1 MRVPPEVKKR
11 WPIAVLT
18 CICLG
23 LLLLVEAEF
32 SVTEPF
38 VTSNCEVSCWIGT
51 SLKQSPCALSEGIG
65 CHTSTDLMNWK
76 FLNETMHDTSIVS
89 SVGTPPWWIERSDDQ
104 HGNDTEPIEVPL
116 TRPTT
121 ITSVGW
127 VAHEITNLCTTP
139 PDGGDYDASRCDAP
153 VGTFAATISDVP
165 VATCLVVVR
174 VVAGPTVVPTAD
186 APSTGR
192 HAASASPSPPRAYG
206 GWFERDRYGSH
217 TAVGCCE
224 DRPWTRP
231 SSVTAADTVWDP
243 LILPDLTHAIDAP
256 CLPRL
261 PQPPRSIL
269 RSLPA
274 RQRRLMRAAVRRRS
288 MLRAQ
293 RATLEG
299 TTDNVLV
306 PHARASPLVLGGGC
320 TQNTSV
326 AVNPVR
332 PPPSTTTLATTSVP
346 PAPDTPALL
355 SFWVC
360 DPSGKH
366 RHCTV
371 DSETVV
377 GDFFAQST
385 WFDPDVCWISQGT
398 RQLVLS
404 DSFAENAVNR
414 DDTLTVMVRL
424 LGGGGRGSWRGGKG
438 NRGGR
443 GAGSSG
449 TSVPSAPAGDA
460 SSGTK
465 GHKGGKSRRGNGPPD
480 GLVWSDGARDCDKA
494 DLYRDWEFPEMR
506 FRAVF
511 PLHVFDGDVTHASWE
526 EVSGSPF
533 QWGQYYLHSVLTR
546 GAVNSCWDAAAKQEF
561 SRGEVY
567 QTLEIHFSAN
577 AADEVDI
584 LRASGYQGAYF
595 EPLNSQDY
603 RVLLVPDRADMGEVS
618 SIAAKIDHLQLGLSY
633 CRGELGVRVR
643 ASSYAEARQLLPDLP
658 AEIAYFAV
666 AGIPCGSN
674 ANTLQ
679 RNLTRLGWNVT
690 PLFKTAKS
698 GRYAEW
704 AVKSET
710 LPGRFDCDLL
720 NGMRITIKRVDR
732 YPIQPS
738 RHIASVRLSSSYRD
752 ESNTLRCDVHEGSTP
767 VPYSVFLER
776 YGKAASTLWELAGKS
791 STTDGADGSSFG
803 NDGTPL
809 AGGSEVGLTSYAKAT
824 LRPCSSPP
832 PARANPTS
840 SSSPSSSPV
849 NPPRAVADI
858 DELELQSLVRSLVK
872 EATSSTASAPVPR
885 VAPLPE
891 QPPTQDAAAFKEFV
905 GSIVRESVADMEKKR
920 APTLGACEVATLVEN
935 SVGACVAQKV
945 SEAVAGPLLEV
956 TAQLKLMGERMT
968 TLAARVDETLVAAP
982 PAEASLGLVPY
993 SQNLV
998 STELAQPLVNRPQKL
1013 DAMKVAMPVLDGD
1026 SVKENVKIITAL
1038 HKKMKSTRPRSR
1050 SLTLSQDS
1058 TASQH
1063 SAANQ
1068 ALLADGL
1075 VKGLAE
1081 ITRGIQSLQPDVLLL
1096 QETWLSDISL
1106 PPHLDG
1112 YIAFR
1117 LDRGGIGGG
1126 LLTFVKSNLSAT
1138 VIPGA
1143 SVSNDPHT
1151 ECLGVEIK
1159 RVGLPPLKVL
1169 NVYRPPG
1176 AHTRKTLNLDS
1187 LELDDTT
1194 IIAGDL
1200 NLHHPQWSKGAPNP
1214 GGTALF
1220 HWAQEYP
1227 AVVHNVP
1234 SKPTRE
1240 PSRARPSSPDIVIT
1254 ARSPVPLIHG
1264 WDTLP
1269 PWGSDHKVL
1278 IFRAAR
1284 GHRQVLPKRPP
1295 HYVWAK
1301 ADWEEF
1307 QKEVEQRS
1315 PTSPDL
1321 GIQERSD
1328 RLSAAIRSAIRE
1340 HVPRASGKRPHQPWW
1355 TQELSLLEKQKRLA
1369 LTASEGD
1376 PFDADK
1382 LEAYGQAKESFTA
1395 AAHLAKGTYWRKV
1408 VAGINFG
1415 TSLSFLF
1422 GIIRSIDGRSQRCSL
1437 PPLLDG
1443 QSQRTTSREKA
1454 DLLGKCLAETC
1465 KAKEEGAP
1473 SRFQPTYGPEPEP
1486 DDGIRG
1492 ATGEITPE
1500 ELDRAIEDL
1509 QKKESLDPQGLCSTA
1524 LKNLGPEAR
1533 KSMLLLFNESWKQ
1546 GTIPSQW
1553 KDAYVVPVHKPGKDR
1568 SSPQGYRPIAL
1579 TCVSAKLMEMVVK
1592 NRLVHITESPD
1603 FPTVMPYTN
1612 IQGGFREDRGTE
1624 EQVFSII
1631 ASLDEARSQ
1640 GEFACFL
1647 SFDLVSAFDTVDH
1660 DRLLRIL
1667 ERRGIPQRF
1676 VLWLR
1681 AFLEDRTARFKVDG
1695 VLGKSFGLQ
1704 SGVPQGTVLGPVLFL
1719 LCIDDLGGEI
1729 LAFKD
1734 KNTASKVTPSLYADD
1749 AGFVVSAKRRDVLTD
1764 RAQGIVDLVENWAI
1778 RAKMRI
1784 SHDKT
1789 KGIFFNWK
1797 RGDNSAAPLL
1807 VFNSTREE
1815 IQPDPHDA
1823 SWGFNNCR
1831 FVSHGDMRVHHGK
1844 HVVAHNGIPVRSGD
1858 DLRPR
1863 NETTSIEVATTLN
1876 WVTRHRFLGLI
1887 IDDELS
1893 FRPHVNYVLDRLSQR
1908 MIILRRTCMKSWD
1921 LSVSTNRKV
1930 YLTYVLPVITHCL
1943 AAYGPFLL
1951 PRPGC
1956 PKPGL
1961 LAVLESRHRAA
1972 LSYVLGCRKGVSAFI
1987 VQREARVLSIHGYI
2001 EYRLGALCEKMS
2013 LRRSIW
2019 SDVLDTRS
2027 LLLKKYADLNERA
2040 RTKTRSRE
2048 IPMYCPFRPWESI
2061 TGVTI
2066 NSTLG
2071 KKRSK
2076 DPATNLRTVST
2087 RLDALP
2093 KPYRIAWADGSAR
2106 REARLPRY
2114 TGPAELKP
2122 WSTNTTDTTL
2132 WGGGGV
2138 YVQNPFGN
2146 QGPDWRRPVHGNAI
2160 TWICPVGAHA
2170 NSYRAEQVSLL
2181 NAVEILDE
2189 ETAQEAATQAGTEDP
2204 KVAWVLSDSQSLAT
2218 ELSLGAHRQKRRLN
2232 QLIWLKFGN
2241 IVKRGY
2247 TLILQ
2252 FVFGHCKLAGNDH
2265 ADSLAKKAAKLAYEL
2280 SLSPEMV
2287 LAVGVSRPPPF
2298 SYVEATNRFK
2308 LFLFRE
2314 DGERGAK
2321 GAIMRARRLVV
2332 GMPFYKIVGGRKIPV
2347 PDKLTVRAE
2356 KEIRQ
2361 FRTMHHGLFVT
2372 RYFSGYMNLPAGER
2386 ALYFRPC
2393 PLCGYRVPSFLPHIF
2408 ISCRHAE
2415 TGPARAAMWDAV
2427 GFDRSAAIEIRL
2439 WELLFK
2445 HPDVALRYLQRINV
2459 IPQYAIQRKD
2469 AEGTRSPSMES
2480 RERDEEPSPRLSAFT
2495 AATPVSPPPTPPSSP
2510 STGPDIAGD
2519 GPWTPLP
2526 SQWRPRESDSESG

>member
-1 MRVPPEVKKR
+1 M
-11 WPIAVLT
+11 
-18 CICLG
+18 
-23 LLLLVEAEF
+23 
-32 SVTEPF
+32 
-38 VTSNCEVSCWIGT
+38 
-51 SLKQSPCALSEGIG
+51 
-65 CHTSTDLMNWK
+65 
-76 FLNETMHDTSIVS
+76 
-89 SVGTPPWWIERSDDQ
+89 
-104 HGNDTEPIEVPL
+104 
-116 TRPTT
+116 
-121 ITSVGW
+121 
-127 VAHEITNLCTTP
+127 
-139 PDGGDYDASRCDAP
+139 
-153 VGTFAATISDVP
+153 
-165 VATCLVVVR
+165 
-174 VVAGPTVVPTAD
+174 
-186 APSTGR
+186 
-192 HAASASPSPPRAYG
+192 
-206 GWFERDRYGSH
+206 
-217 TAVGCCE
+217 
-224 DRPWTRP
+224 
-231 SSVTAADTVWDP
+231 
-243 LILPDLTHAIDAP
+243 
-256 CLPRL
+256 
-261 PQPPRSIL
+261 
-269 RSLPA
+269 
-274 RQRRLMRAAVRRRS
+274 
-288 MLRAQ
+288 
-293 RATLEG
+293 
-299 TTDNVLV
+299 
-306 PHARASPLVLGGGC
+306 
-320 TQNTSV
+320 
-326 AVNPVR
+326 
-332 PPPSTTTLATTSVP
+332 
-346 PAPDTPALL
+346 
-355 SFWVC
+355 
-360 DPSGKH
+360 
-366 RHCTV
+366 
-371 DSETVV
+371 
-377 GDFFAQST
+377 
-385 WFDPDVCWISQGT
+385 
-398 RQLVLS
+398 
-404 DSFAENAVNR
+404 
-414 DDTLTVMVRL
+414 
-424 LGGGGRGSWRGGKG
+424 
-438 NRGGR
+438 
-443 GAGSSG
+443 
-449 TSVPSAPAGDA
+449 
-460 SSGTK
+460 
-465 GHKGGKSRRGNGPPD
+465 
-480 GLVWSDGARDCDKA
+480 
-494 DLYRDWEFPEMR
+494 
-506 FRAVF
+506 
-511 PLHVFDGDVTHASWE
+511 
-526 EVSGSPF
+526 
-533 QWGQYYLHSVLTR
+533 
-546 GAVNSCWDAAAKQEF
+546 
-561 SRGEVY
+561 
-567 QTLEIHFSAN
+567 
-577 AADEVDI
+577 
-584 LRASGYQGAYF
+584 
-595 EPLNSQDY
+595 
-603 RVLLVPDRADMGEVS
+603 
-618 SIAAKIDHLQLGLSY
+618 
-633 CRGELGVRVR
+633 
-643 ASSYAEARQLLPDLP
+643 
-658 AEIAYFAV
+658 
-666 AGIPCGSN
+666 
-674 ANTLQ
+674 
-679 RNLTRLGWNVT
+679 
-690 PLFKTAKS
+690 
-698 GRYAEW
+698 
-704 AVKSET
+704 
-710 LPGRFDCDLL
+710 
-720 NGMRITIKRVDR
+720 
-732 YPIQPS
+732 
-738 RHIASVRLSSSYRD
+738 
-752 ESNTLRCDVHEGSTP
+752 
-767 VPYSVFLER
+767 
-776 YGKAASTLWELAGKS
+776 
-791 STTDGADGSSFG
+791 
-803 NDGTPL
+803 TPL
-809 AGGSEVGLTSYAKAT
+809 AQTPLAHFAPAKSSGSGCKRRRRKPWDTERGGSRERGARRTQARSWSDSLLFACFNCRSYN
-824 LRPCSSPP
+824 
-832 PARANPTS
+832 AR
-840 SSSPSSSPV
+840 
-849 NPPRAVADI
+849 
-858 DELELQSLVRSLVK
+858 E
-872 EATSSTASAPVPR
+872 
-885 VAPLPE
+885 
-891 QPPTQDAAAFKEFV
+891 
-905 GSIVRESVADMEKKR
+905 
-920 APTLGACEVATLVEN
+920 
-935 SVGACVAQKV
+935 
-945 SEAVAGPLLEV
+945 
-956 TAQLKLMGERMT
+956 
-968 TLAARVDETLVAAP
+968 
-982 PAEASLGLVPY
+982 
-993 SQNLV
+993 
-998 STELAQPLVNRPQKL
+998 
-1013 DAMKVAMPVLDGD
+1013 
-1026 SVKENVKIITAL
+1026 
-1038 HKKMKSTRPRSR
+1038 
-1050 SLTLSQDS
+1050 
-1058 TASQH
+1058 
-1063 SAANQ
+1063 
-1068 ALLADGL
+1068 GL

>member
-1 MRVPPEVKKR
+1 MGKPLSHSVRVPPEVKKR

-51 SLKQSPCALSEGIG
+51 SLTQSPCALSEGIG

-76 FLNETMHDTSIVS
+76 LLNETMHDTSIVS

-104 HGNDTEPIEVPL
+104 HGN
-116 TRPTT
+116 
-121 ITSVGW
+121 
-127 VAHEITNLCTTP
+127 
-139 PDGGDYDASRCDAP
+139 DGGDYDASRCDAP

-288 MLRAQ
+288 TLRAQ

-332 PPPSTTTLATTSVP
+332 PPPSTTTLATTSAP

-968 TLAARVDETLVAAP
+968 TLAARVDEVQSSSAGKGANKGSKMTSPSPTPERDMPLVVHNGPSPVQGAG
-982 PAEASLGLVPY
+982 S
-993 SQNLV
+993 LV
-998 STELAQPLVNRPQKL
+998 SSVLAQPLVNRPL
-1013 DAMKVAMPVLDGD
+1013 RIDAMKVGMPVQEG
-1026 SVKENVKIITAL
+1026 KNVKLVAAI
-1038 HKKMKSTRPRSR
+1038 HKKQKANRPRSR
-1050 SLTLSQDS
+1050 SLTASTPSQSSDAPLSGS
-1058 TASQH
+1058 SQ
-1063 SAANQ
+1063 Q
-1068 ALLADGL
+1068 LLSKVCG
-1075 VKGLAE
+1075 
-1081 ITRGIQSLQPDVLLL
+1081 TPD
-1096 QETWLSDISL
+1096 D
-1106 PPHLDG
+1106 
-1112 YIAFR
+1112 
-1117 LDRGGIGGG
+1117 
-1126 LLTFVKSNLSAT
+1126 
-1138 VIPGA
+1138 
-1143 SVSNDPHT
+1143 
-1151 ECLGVEIK
+1151 
-1159 RVGLPPLKVL
+1159 
-1169 NVYRPPG
+1169 
-1176 AHTRKTLNLDS
+1176 
-1187 LELDDTT
+1187 
-1194 IIAGDL
+1194 
-1200 NLHHPQWSKGAPNP
+1200 
-1214 GGTALF
+1214 
-1220 HWAQEYP
+1220 
-1227 AVVHNVP
+1227 
-1234 SKPTRE
+1234 
-1240 PSRARPSSPDIVIT
+1240 PSSF
-1254 ARSPVPLIHG
+1254 RSVCHI
-1264 WDTLP
+1264 
-1269 PWGSDHKVL
+1269 
-1278 IFRAAR
+1278 
-1284 GHRQVLPKRPP
+1284 
-1295 HYVWAK
+1295 
-1301 ADWEEF
+1301 
-1307 QKEVEQRS
+1307 
-1315 PTSPDL
+1315 
-1321 GIQERSD
+1321 
-1328 RLSAAIRSAIRE
+1328 
-1340 HVPRASGKRPHQPWW
+1340 
-1355 TQELSLLEKQKRLA
+1355 EK
-1369 LTASEGD
+1369 
-1376 PFDADK
+1376 
-1382 LEAYGQAKESFTA
+1382 
-1395 AAHLAKGTYWRKV
+1395 
-1408 VAGINFG
+1408 
-1415 TSLSFLF
+1415 
-1422 GIIRSIDGRSQRCSL
+1422 
-1437 PPLLDG
+1437 
-1443 QSQRTTSREKA
+1443 
-1454 DLLGKCLAETC
+1454 
-1465 KAKEEGAP
+1465 
-1473 SRFQPTYGPEPEP
+1473 
-1486 DDGIRG
+1486 
-1492 ATGEITPE
+1492 
-1500 ELDRAIEDL
+1500 
-1509 QKKESLDPQGLCSTA
+1509 
-1524 LKNLGPEAR
+1524 
-1533 KSMLLLFNESWKQ
+1533 
-1546 GTIPSQW
+1546 
-1553 KDAYVVPVHKPGKDR
+1553 
-1568 SSPQGYRPIAL
+1568 
-1579 TCVSAKLMEMVVK
+1579 
-1592 NRLVHITESPD
+1592 
-1603 FPTVMPYTN
+1603 
-1612 IQGGFREDRGTE
+1612 
-1624 EQVFSII
+1624 
-1631 ASLDEARSQ
+1631 
-1640 GEFACFL
+1640 
-1647 SFDLVSAFDTVDH
+1647 
-1660 DRLLRIL
+1660 
-1667 ERRGIPQRF
+1667 
-1676 VLWLR
+1676 
-1681 AFLEDRTARFKVDG
+1681 
-1695 VLGKSFGLQ
+1695 
-1704 SGVPQGTVLGPVLFL
+1704 
-1719 LCIDDLGGEI
+1719 
-1729 LAFKD
+1729 
-1734 KNTASKVTPSLYADD
+1734 
-1749 AGFVVSAKRRDVLTD
+1749 
-1764 RAQGIVDLVENWAI
+1764 
-1778 RAKMRI
+1778 
-1784 SHDKT
+1784 
-1789 KGIFFNWK
+1789 
-1797 RGDNSAAPLL
+1797 
-1807 VFNSTREE
+1807 
-1815 IQPDPHDA
+1815 
-1823 SWGFNNCR
+1823 
-1831 FVSHGDMRVHHGK
+1831 
-1844 HVVAHNGIPVRSGD
+1844 
-1858 DLRPR
+1858 
-1863 NETTSIEVATTLN
+1863 
-1876 WVTRHRFLGLI
+1876 
-1887 IDDELS
+1887 
-1893 FRPHVNYVLDRLSQR
+1893 
-1908 MIILRRTCMKSWD
+1908 
-1921 LSVSTNRKV
+1921 
-1930 YLTYVLPVITHCL
+1930 
-1943 AAYGPFLL
+1943 
-1951 PRPGC
+1951 
-1956 PKPGL
+1956 
-1961 LAVLESRHRAA
+1961 
-1972 LSYVLGCRKGVSAFI
+1972 
-1987 VQREARVLSIHGYI
+1987 
-2001 EYRLGALCEKMS
+2001 EKM
-2013 LRRSIW
+2013 
-2019 SDVLDTRS
+2019 
-2027 LLLKKYADLNERA
+2027 
-2040 RTKTRSRE
+2040 
-2048 IPMYCPFRPWESI
+2048 
-2061 TGVTI
+2061 
-2066 NSTLG
+2066 
-2071 KKRSK
+2071 
-2076 DPATNLRTVST
+2076 
-2087 RLDALP
+2087 
-2093 KPYRIAWADGSAR
+2093 
-2106 REARLPRY
+2106 
-2114 TGPAELKP
+2114 
-2122 WSTNTTDTTL
+2122 
-2132 WGGGGV
+2132 
-2138 YVQNPFGN
+2138 
-2146 QGPDWRRPVHGNAI
+2146 
-2160 TWICPVGAHA
+2160 
-2170 NSYRAEQVSLL
+2170 
-2181 NAVEILDE
+2181 
-2189 ETAQEAATQAGTEDP
+2189 
-2204 KVAWVLSDSQSLAT
+2204 
-2218 ELSLGAHRQKRRLN
+2218 
-2232 QLIWLKFGN
+2232 
-2241 IVKRGY
+2241 
-2247 TLILQ
+2247 
-2252 FVFGHCKLAGNDH
+2252 
-2265 ADSLAKKAAKLAYEL
+2265 
-2280 SLSPEMV
+2280 
-2287 LAVGVSRPPPF
+2287 
-2298 SYVEATNRFK
+2298 
-2308 LFLFRE
+2308 
-2314 DGERGAK
+2314 
-2321 GAIMRARRLVV
+2321 
-2332 GMPFYKIVGGRKIPV
+2332 
-2347 PDKLTVRAE
+2347 
-2356 KEIRQ
+2356 
-2361 FRTMHHGLFVT
+2361 
-2372 RYFSGYMNLPAGER
+2372 
-2386 ALYFRPC
+2386 
-2393 PLCGYRVPSFLPHIF
+2393 
-2408 ISCRHAE
+2408 
-2415 TGPARAAMWDAV
+2415 
-2427 GFDRSAAIEIRL
+2427 
-2439 WELLFK
+2439 
-2445 HPDVALRYLQRINV
+2445 
-2459 IPQYAIQRKD
+2459 
-2469 AEGTRSPSMES
+2469 
-2480 RERDEEPSPRLSAFT
+2480 
-2495 AATPVSPPPTPPSSP
+2495 
-2510 STGPDIAGD
+2510 
-2519 GPWTPLP
+2519 
-2526 SQWRPRESDSESG
+2526 

>member
-1 MRVPPEVKKR
+1 MGKPLSHSVCVPPEAKKR

-65 CHTSTDLMNWK
+65 CHTS
-76 FLNETMHDTSIVS
+76 
-89 SVGTPPWWIERSDDQ
+89 
-104 HGNDTEPIEVPL
+104 
-116 TRPTT
+116 
-121 ITSVGW
+121 
-127 VAHEITNLCTTP
+127 
-139 PDGGDYDASRCDAP
+139 
-153 VGTFAATISDVP
+153 ISDVP

-174 VVAGPTVVPTAD
+174 VAAGPTVVPTADAPSTAVPQYSQCLMDAGSAPDAILTHPRPPLFTLSDGPPQPPNLPTPADSNPAAYYLQDDDDRISWAVANWEEETCIRFTKCSSPFTCEEPFMVFVSDASRCDAPVGTSGCVSEVNIRTIRYQGWVAHVTAHALGLSRENTRNDRDGYVTLNESNIWSKSERAADRCRAIADGAAFRRGRGEEDGFVEFHSEGHLQPVVHEAPVVVRARVAPRGAKLLEVAGSFSTNFAATISDVSVATCSVVARMAAGTTDAPPSAVPQTAAPAPCTCSVGTPPWWIERSVPTAD

-346 PAPDTPALL
+346 PAPDTPAPL

-710 LPGRFDCDLL
+710 LPGR
-720 NGMRITIKRVDR
+720 
-732 YPIQPS
+732 
-738 RHIASVRLSSSYRD
+738 SY
-752 ESNTLRCDVHEGSTP
+752 N
-767 VPYSVFLER
+767 
-776 YGKAASTLWELAGKS
+776 
-791 STTDGADGSSFG
+791 
-803 NDGTPL
+803 
-809 AGGSEVGLTSYAKAT
+809 
-824 LRPCSSPP
+824 
-832 PARANPTS
+832 AR
-840 SSSPSSSPV
+840 
-849 NPPRAVADI
+849 
-858 DELELQSLVRSLVK
+858 E
-872 EATSSTASAPVPR
+872 
-885 VAPLPE
+885 
-891 QPPTQDAAAFKEFV
+891 
-905 GSIVRESVADMEKKR
+905 
-920 APTLGACEVATLVEN
+920 
-935 SVGACVAQKV
+935 
-945 SEAVAGPLLEV
+945 
-956 TAQLKLMGERMT
+956 
-968 TLAARVDETLVAAP
+968 
-982 PAEASLGLVPY
+982 
-993 SQNLV
+993 
-998 STELAQPLVNRPQKL
+998 
-1013 DAMKVAMPVLDGD
+1013 
-1026 SVKENVKIITAL
+1026 
-1038 HKKMKSTRPRSR
+1038 
-1050 SLTLSQDS
+1050 
-1058 TASQH
+1058 
-1063 SAANQ
+1063 
-1068 ALLADGL
+1068 GL

-1704 SGVPQGTVLGPVLFL
+1704 SGVPQGT
-1719 LCIDDLGGEI
+1719 
-1729 LAFKD
+1729 
-1734 KNTASKVTPSLYADD
+1734 
-1749 AGFVVSAKRRDVLTD
+1749 
-1764 RAQGIVDLVENWAI
+1764 
-1778 RAKMRI
+1778 
-1784 SHDKT
+1784 
-1789 KGIFFNWK
+1789 
-1797 RGDNSAAPLL
+1797 
-1807 VFNSTREE
+1807 
-1815 IQPDPHDA
+1815 
-1823 SWGFNNCR
+1823 
-1831 FVSHGDMRVHHGK
+1831 
-1844 HVVAHNGIPVRSGD
+1844 
-1858 DLRPR
+1858 
-1863 NETTSIEVATTLN
+1863 
-1876 WVTRHRFLGLI
+1876 
-1887 IDDELS
+1887 
-1893 FRPHVNYVLDRLSQR
+1893 
-1908 MIILRRTCMKSWD
+1908 
-1921 LSVSTNRKV
+1921 
-1930 YLTYVLPVITHCL
+1930 
-1943 AAYGPFLL
+1943 
-1951 PRPGC
+1951 
-1956 PKPGL
+1956 
-1961 LAVLESRHRAA
+1961 
-1972 LSYVLGCRKGVSAFI
+1972 
-1987 VQREARVLSIHGYI
+1987 
-2001 EYRLGALCEKMS
+2001 
-2013 LRRSIW
+2013 
-2019 SDVLDTRS
+2019 
-2027 LLLKKYADLNERA
+2027 
-2040 RTKTRSRE
+2040 
-2048 IPMYCPFRPWESI
+2048 
-2061 TGVTI
+2061 
-2066 NSTLG
+2066 
-2071 KKRSK
+2071 
-2076 DPATNLRTVST
+2076 
-2087 RLDALP
+2087 
-2093 KPYRIAWADGSAR
+2093 
-2106 REARLPRY
+2106 
-2114 TGPAELKP
+2114 
-2122 WSTNTTDTTL
+2122 
-2132 WGGGGV
+2132 
-2138 YVQNPFGN
+2138 
-2146 QGPDWRRPVHGNAI
+2146 
-2160 TWICPVGAHA
+2160 
-2170 NSYRAEQVSLL
+2170 
-2181 NAVEILDE
+2181 
-2189 ETAQEAATQAGTEDP
+2189 
-2204 KVAWVLSDSQSLAT
+2204 
-2218 ELSLGAHRQKRRLN
+2218 
-2232 QLIWLKFGN
+2232 
-2241 IVKRGY
+2241 
-2247 TLILQ
+2247 
-2252 FVFGHCKLAGNDH
+2252 
-2265 ADSLAKKAAKLAYEL
+2265 
-2280 SLSPEMV
+2280 
-2287 LAVGVSRPPPF
+2287 
-2298 SYVEATNRFK
+2298 
-2308 LFLFRE
+2308 
-2314 DGERGAK
+2314 
-2321 GAIMRARRLVV
+2321 
-2332 GMPFYKIVGGRKIPV
+2332 
-2347 PDKLTVRAE
+2347 
-2356 KEIRQ
+2356 
-2361 FRTMHHGLFVT
+2361 
-2372 RYFSGYMNLPAGER
+2372 
-2386 ALYFRPC
+2386 
-2393 PLCGYRVPSFLPHIF
+2393 
-2408 ISCRHAE
+2408 
-2415 TGPARAAMWDAV
+2415 
-2427 GFDRSAAIEIRL
+2427 
-2439 WELLFK
+2439 
-2445 HPDVALRYLQRINV
+2445 
-2459 IPQYAIQRKD
+2459 
-2469 AEGTRSPSMES
+2469 
-2480 RERDEEPSPRLSAFT
+2480 
-2495 AATPVSPPPTPPSSP
+2495 
-2510 STGPDIAGD
+2510 
-2519 GPWTPLP
+2519 
-2526 SQWRPRESDSESG
+2526 

>member
-1 MRVPPEVKKR
+1 MMLAYLCIGLAFIPEFEERSIQCLMDAGSAPDAILTHPRPPLFTLSDGPPQPPNLPTPADSNPAAYYLQDDDDR
-11 WPIAVLT
+11 NSWAVANWEEET
-18 CICLG
+18 CIRFTKCSSPFTC
-23 LLLLVEAEF
+23 E
-32 SVTEPF
+32 EPF
-38 VTSNCEVSCWIGT
+38 MVFVS
-51 SLKQSPCALSEGIG
+51 
-65 CHTSTDLMNWK
+65 
-76 FLNETMHDTSIVS
+76 
-89 SVGTPPWWIERSDDQ
+89 
-104 HGNDTEPIEVPL
+104 
-116 TRPTT
+116 
-121 ITSVGW
+121 
-127 VAHEITNLCTTP
+127 
-139 PDGGDYDASRCDAP
+139 DASRCDAP
-153 VGTFAATISDVP
+153 VGTSGCVSEVNIRTIRYQGWVAHVTAHALGLSRENTRNDRDGYVTLNESNIWSKSERAADRCRAIADGAAFRRGRGEEDGFVEFHSEGHLQPVVHEAPVVVRARVAPRGAKLLEVAGSFSTNFAVTISDVS
-165 VATCLVVVR
+165 VATCS
-174 VVAGPTVVPTAD
+174 VVARMAAGTTD
-186 APSTGR
+186 APPSAVPQTAAPAPCTW

-968 TLAARVDETLVAAP
+968 TLAARVDEVQSSSAGKGANKGSKMTSPSPTPERDMPLVVHNTSEQSQTLVAAP

-1068 ALLADGL
+1068 ALLADVCGP
-1075 VKGLAE
+1075 VDDA
-1081 ITRGIQSLQPDVLLL
+1081 PC
-1096 QETWLSDISL
+1096 SD
-1106 PPHLDG
+1106 
-1112 YIAFR
+1112 
-1117 LDRGGIGGG
+1117 
-1126 LLTFVKSNLSAT
+1126 
-1138 VIPGA
+1138 
-1143 SVSNDPHT
+1143 
-1151 ECLGVEIK
+1151 
-1159 RVGLPPLKVL
+1159 
-1169 NVYRPPG
+1169 
-1176 AHTRKTLNLDS
+1176 
-1187 LELDDTT
+1187 
-1194 IIAGDL
+1194 
-1200 NLHHPQWSKGAPNP
+1200 APC
-1214 GGTALF
+1214 
-1220 HWAQEYP
+1220 
-1227 AVVHNVP
+1227 
-1234 SKPTRE
+1234 S
-1240 PSRARPSSPDIVIT
+1240 
-1254 ARSPVPLIHG
+1254 
-1264 WDTLP
+1264 
-1269 PWGSDHKVL
+1269 
-1278 IFRAAR
+1278 FRA
-1284 GHRQVLPKRPP
+1284 
-1295 HYVWAK
+1295 
-1301 ADWEEF
+1301 
-1307 QKEVEQRS
+1307 
-1315 PTSPDL
+1315 
-1321 GIQERSD
+1321 
-1328 RLSAAIRSAIRE
+1328 
-1340 HVPRASGKRPHQPWW
+1340 
-1355 TQELSLLEKQKRLA
+1355 
-1369 LTASEGD
+1369 
-1376 PFDADK
+1376 
-1382 LEAYGQAKESFTA
+1382 
-1395 AAHLAKGTYWRKV
+1395 
-1408 VAGINFG
+1408 
-1415 TSLSFLF
+1415 
-1422 GIIRSIDGRSQRCSL
+1422 C
-1437 PPLLDG
+1437 
-1443 QSQRTTSREKA
+1443 
-1454 DLLGKCLAETC
+1454 
-1465 KAKEEGAP
+1465 
-1473 SRFQPTYGPEPEP
+1473 
-1486 DDGIRG
+1486 
-1492 ATGEITPE
+1492 EIE
-1500 ELDRAIEDL
+1500 
-1509 QKKESLDPQGLCSTA
+1509 
-1524 LKNLGPEAR
+1524 
-1533 KSMLLLFNESWKQ
+1533 
-1546 GTIPSQW
+1546 
-1553 KDAYVVPVHKPGKDR
+1553 
-1568 SSPQGYRPIAL
+1568 
-1579 TCVSAKLMEMVVK
+1579 
-1592 NRLVHITESPD
+1592 
-1603 FPTVMPYTN
+1603 
-1612 IQGGFREDRGTE
+1612 
-1624 EQVFSII
+1624 
-1631 ASLDEARSQ
+1631 
-1640 GEFACFL
+1640 
-1647 SFDLVSAFDTVDH
+1647 
-1660 DRLLRIL
+1660 
-1667 ERRGIPQRF
+1667 
-1676 VLWLR
+1676 
-1681 AFLEDRTARFKVDG
+1681 
-1695 VLGKSFGLQ
+1695 
-1704 SGVPQGTVLGPVLFL
+1704 
-1719 LCIDDLGGEI
+1719 
-1729 LAFKD
+1729 
-1734 KNTASKVTPSLYADD
+1734 
-1749 AGFVVSAKRRDVLTD
+1749 
-1764 RAQGIVDLVENWAI
+1764 
-1778 RAKMRI
+1778 
-1784 SHDKT
+1784 
-1789 KGIFFNWK
+1789 
-1797 RGDNSAAPLL
+1797 
-1807 VFNSTREE
+1807 
-1815 IQPDPHDA
+1815 
-1823 SWGFNNCR
+1823 
-1831 FVSHGDMRVHHGK
+1831 
-1844 HVVAHNGIPVRSGD
+1844 
-1858 DLRPR
+1858 
-1863 NETTSIEVATTLN
+1863 
-1876 WVTRHRFLGLI
+1876 
-1887 IDDELS
+1887 
-1893 FRPHVNYVLDRLSQR
+1893 
-1908 MIILRRTCMKSWD
+1908 
-1921 LSVSTNRKV
+1921 
-1930 YLTYVLPVITHCL
+1930 
-1943 AAYGPFLL
+1943 
-1951 PRPGC
+1951 
-1956 PKPGL
+1956 
-1961 LAVLESRHRAA
+1961 
-1972 LSYVLGCRKGVSAFI
+1972 
-1987 VQREARVLSIHGYI
+1987 
-2001 EYRLGALCEKMS
+2001 
-2013 LRRSIW
+2013 
-2019 SDVLDTRS
+2019 
-2027 LLLKKYADLNERA
+2027 
-2040 RTKTRSRE
+2040 
-2048 IPMYCPFRPWESI
+2048 
-2061 TGVTI
+2061 
-2066 NSTLG
+2066 
-2071 KKRSK
+2071 
-2076 DPATNLRTVST
+2076 
-2087 RLDALP
+2087 
-2093 KPYRIAWADGSAR
+2093 
-2106 REARLPRY
+2106 
-2114 TGPAELKP
+2114 
-2122 WSTNTTDTTL
+2122 
-2132 WGGGGV
+2132 
-2138 YVQNPFGN
+2138 
-2146 QGPDWRRPVHGNAI
+2146 
-2160 TWICPVGAHA
+2160 
-2170 NSYRAEQVSLL
+2170 
-2181 NAVEILDE
+2181 
-2189 ETAQEAATQAGTEDP
+2189 
-2204 KVAWVLSDSQSLAT
+2204 
-2218 ELSLGAHRQKRRLN
+2218 
-2232 QLIWLKFGN
+2232 
-2241 IVKRGY
+2241 
-2247 TLILQ
+2247 
-2252 FVFGHCKLAGNDH
+2252 
-2265 ADSLAKKAAKLAYEL
+2265 
-2280 SLSPEMV
+2280 
-2287 LAVGVSRPPPF
+2287 
-2298 SYVEATNRFK
+2298 
-2308 LFLFRE
+2308 
-2314 DGERGAK
+2314 
-2321 GAIMRARRLVV
+2321 
-2332 GMPFYKIVGGRKIPV
+2332 
-2347 PDKLTVRAE
+2347 
-2356 KEIRQ
+2356 
-2361 FRTMHHGLFVT
+2361 
-2372 RYFSGYMNLPAGER
+2372 
-2386 ALYFRPC
+2386 
-2393 PLCGYRVPSFLPHIF
+2393 
-2408 ISCRHAE
+2408 
-2415 TGPARAAMWDAV
+2415 
-2427 GFDRSAAIEIRL
+2427 
-2439 WELLFK
+2439 
-2445 HPDVALRYLQRINV
+2445 
-2459 IPQYAIQRKD
+2459 
-2469 AEGTRSPSMES
+2469 
-2480 RERDEEPSPRLSAFT
+2480 RERM
-2495 AATPVSPPPTPPSSP
+2495 
-2510 STGPDIAGD
+2510 
-2519 GPWTPLP
+2519 
-2526 SQWRPRESDSESG
+2526 